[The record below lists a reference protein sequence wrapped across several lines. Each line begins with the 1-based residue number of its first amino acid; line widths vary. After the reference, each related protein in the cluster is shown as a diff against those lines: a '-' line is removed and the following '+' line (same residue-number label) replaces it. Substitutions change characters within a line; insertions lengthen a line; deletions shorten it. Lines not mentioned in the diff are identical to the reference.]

1 MCGGG
6 GTTYSPPQQLSLS
19 ESLKTAME
27 AQGNPELNR
36 KLFEAESNQE
46 YGRPAYARLEQQIIN
61 ETLYGKRHTVDENGN
76 IQKVV
81 GSSVP
86 PNTEYQITNRE
97 DVIEMIFDKYD
108 KDKDGNATLRV
119 EDFLRKRYLDIEND
133 TEYLTFISQIEEQLG
148 KFEFDDGDFKV
159 PTKGEAYDKNFN
171 KIDRELEFETEF
183 VGLDKAGQEHY
194 EGGGLVETIAGSQEH
209 TFTNADGTETTRR
222 IGFDENGQPMGVSG
236 VARDLEQVDKA
247 QRFASEI
254 QFMKDYGDKF
264 TEQFRQQGDIQGA
277 LDQVERLSKIES
289 APRTGVDARGSIMT
303 DLTDRINR
311 TASRITSPYGTSA
324 LETRPEGVPTPAEE
338 FRGTFNRGRIS
349 DLNTQI
355 TSSQDRLD
363 SLQELNQLSRN
374 QSALENAMVSAQ
386 RNRRF
391 DDLEDLQRRSTEN
404 KVQMESM
411 QDAMGADY
419 DVVFSEEG
427 ADELIA
433 GLQSD
438 VNRASDELA
447 SLQPSTATGSS
458 ATSQGEMQSRG
469 APQMSSS
476 RTGDKLTDERGVD
489 RVTYR
494 RANRQIS
501 EDADFG
507 DISPTDADFQMQQDS
522 SIGDLGGLR
531 SSLLGQAISDL
542 EAGGDLSERDIRN
555 AQQSARIASV
565 ARGRTRDSASILAE
579 LENNER
585 LRSARRQER
594 RAFATDIAGREGTF
608 ATTEAQLGLSG
619 DQIRANIAV
628 SDANRQL
635 QGQTAQAGINQAE
648 FSATQAGEMF
658 NVNNES
664 RQSGVSL
671 QADLANQAGQLQL
684 TGMDQSAQMFE
695 AQQEARRDA
704 TLLSSAGADVGRQ
717 MQVDQYNRGV
727 EMSGLA
733 QDRAF
738 AMQRVG
744 IETGTASDPLMLVS
758 GRPSGAGVMNA
769 GAMYAGGAQT
779 NQLPQMFNPMT
790 GVQFYADQQSNLNDY
805 NIAYGNQQAQISAG
819 RSAMVGNILG
829 GITGMFNFGGGGRS
843 NQGTP

>member
-6 GTTYSPPQQLSLS
+6 GTTYNPPQQLSLS
-19 ESLKTAME
+19 ESLKSAMD

-61 ETLYGKRHTVDENGN
+61 EALYGKRHTVDENGN
-76 IQKVV
+76 IEKLV
-81 GSSVP
+81 GSSVSP
-86 PNTEYQITNRE
+86 DAEHFVTNRE
-97 DVIEMIFDKYD
+97 DVVQTMFDRYGFDKNG
-108 KDKDGNATLRV
+108 KGTLDADMV
-119 EDFLRKRYLDIEND
+119 LSKRYLDYDND
-133 TEYLTFISQIEEQLG
+133 TAYLAFIKKAEDYFQKYEYDFPIE
-148 KFEFDDGDFKV
+148 V
-159 PTKGEAYDKNFN
+159 PTKGEAFDKNFN
-171 KIDRELEFETEF
+171 KLDRELEFETEF

-254 QFMKDYGDKF
+254 QFMKEYGDEF

-277 LDQVERLSKIES
+277 LDQVERLAKIES

-324 LETRPEGVPTPAEE
+324 LETRPEGVPTPAQE
-338 FRGTFNRGRIS
+338 FRETFNRGRIS

-363 SLQELNQLSRN
+363 SLQELNQLSQN

-404 KVQMESM
+404 KVKMESM

-438 VNRASDELA
+438 INRASDELG
-447 SLQPSTATGSS
+447 SLTETGSS
-458 ATSQGEMQSRG
+458 ATSQGDMQSRG
-469 APQMSSS
+469 APQMSAS

-648 FSATQAGEMF
+648 FGAMQAGEMF

-664 RQSGVSL
+664 RQSGVAL

-790 GVQFYADQQSNLNDY
+790 GVQFFADQQSNLNDY

-843 NQGTP
+843 NQGTPY